1 MNQENHERVLN
12 EDLILKEFWIMKTE
26 IKELKQMNHQCMN
39 ILANQKNENIRLLK
53 IIEQQNIELMLI
65 KCKL

>member
-1 MNQENHERVLN
+1 MDNQP
-12 EDLILKEFWIMKTE
+12 ILKEFWDMKTE
-26 IKELKQMNHQCMN
+26 IKELKHINHQCMN
-39 ILANQKNENIRLLK
+39 LLTNQKNENIRLLK

>member
-1 MNQENHERVLN
+1 MNN
-12 EDLILKEFWIMKTE
+12 EIVLKEFIILKNE
-26 IKELKQMNHQCMN
+26 IKELKFANHQCMN
-39 ILANQKNENIRLLK
+39 VIENQKNENIRLLK

>member
-1 MNQENHERVLN
+1 MDDPN
-12 EDLILKEFWIMKTE
+12 LILKEFWNMKTQ
-26 IKELKQMNHQCMN
+26 INELKQINHQCMN
-39 ILANQKNENIRLLK
+39 ILTNQKNENIRLLK

>member
-1 MNQENHERVLN
+1 MDNPN
-12 EDLILKEFWIMKTE
+12 LILKEFWDMKTE
-26 IKELKQMNHQCMN
+26 IKELKQINHQCMN
-39 ILANQKNENIRLLK
+39 ILTNQKNENIRLLK

>member
-1 MNQENHERVLN
+1 MNN
-12 EDLILKEFWIMKTE
+12 ETILKEFWNMKTE
-26 IKELKQMNHQCMN
+26 IKELKHINHQCMN
-39 ILANQKNENIRLLK
+39 IITNQKNEHIRLLK

>member
-1 MNQENHERVLN
+1 MNN
-12 EDLILKEFWIMKTE
+12 EIILKEFWTMKTE
-26 IKELKQMNHQCMN
+26 IKELKNINHQCMN
-39 ILANQKNENIRLLK
+39 IIDNQKNEHIRLLK

>member
-1 MNQENHERVLN
+1 MNNEIVLK
-12 EDLILKEFWIMKTE
+12 EFLILKNE
-26 IKELKQMNHQCMN
+26 IKELKFANHQCMN
-39 ILANQKNENIRLLK
+39 VITNQKNENIRLLK

>member
-1 MNQENHERVLN
+1 MNN
-12 EDLILKEFWIMKTE
+12 EIMLKDFIILKNE
-26 IKELKQMNHQCMN
+26 IKELKLINHQCMN
-39 ILANQKNENIRLLK
+39 VITNQKNENIRLLK

>member
-1 MNQENHERVLN
+1 MDGSILNHN
-12 EDLILKEFWIMKTE
+12 LILKEFWDMKTE
-26 IKELKQMNHQCMN
+26 IKELKQINHQCMN
-39 ILANQKNENIRLLK
+39 ILTNQKNENIRLLK

>member
-1 MNQENHERVLN
+1 MNI
-12 EDLILKEFWIMKTE
+12 DTDPILKEFWTMKTE
-26 IKELKQMNHQCMN
+26 IKELKHINHQCMN
-39 ILANQKNENIRLLK
+39 IITNQKNENIRLLK

>member
-1 MNQENHERVLN
+1 MNNENV
-12 EDLILKEFWIMKTE
+12 LKEFWCMKTE
-26 IKELKQMNHQCMN
+26 IKELKQINHQCMN
-39 ILANQKNENIRLLK
+39 IITNQKNENIRLLK

>member
-1 MNQENHERVLN
+1 MDNDTV
-12 EDLILKEFWIMKTE
+12 LKEFLIMKTE
-26 IKELKQMNHQCMN
+26 IKELKQINHQCMN
-39 ILANQKNENIRLLK
+39 IIANQKNENIRLLK